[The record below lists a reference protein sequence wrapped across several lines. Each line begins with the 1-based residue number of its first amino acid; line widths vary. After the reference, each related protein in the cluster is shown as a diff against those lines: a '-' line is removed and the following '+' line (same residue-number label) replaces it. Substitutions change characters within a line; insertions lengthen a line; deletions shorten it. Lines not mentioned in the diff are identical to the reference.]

1 MNENNR
7 NPQTGWTIGYSSALE
22 MSLVLNSI
30 RSVFNTIELPEEY
43 ADLMRSIPSDWI
55 AELAS
60 LLGTEKRVS
69 SLIEY
74 AAYLAGVLFEGD
86 YSSMSLAIRELSL
99 EGALDFLTG
108 EAAPLGVALPEG
120 LSPRECIVETLLRIT
135 SATYQLQGFKPAE
148 VEHTLIRERPAIEL
162 AVRILRL
169 GDLQTRFWHWWDRF
183 YYEIYQPWRKR
194 RVAVMEQQVRQAE
207 VALGARQ
214 KDGAPPDISWLPAQ
228 NPILRFPEFRQ
239 AVTSGQVRVFFWVEP
254 FGMAD
259 VSGLLPGIVIVSF
272 AEPGALYQN
281 FMQYTSDLARRAQ
294 ALGDPTRLLILR
306 IIRQFGMINTEI
318 ATYLRLAR
326 PTVSIHAKI
335 LREAGLIRSH
345 DEGRVV
351 RHEIDASE
359 VRRLF
364 HDLEQF
370 LDLPEEN
377 Q

>member
-1 MNENNR
+1 MSENSKLT
-7 NPQTGWTIGYSSALE
+7 QTGWTIGYSSALE
-22 MSLVLNSI
+22 MGMVLNALS
-30 RSVFNTIELPEEY
+30 SVFKTIELPEDFG
-43 ADLMRSIPSDWI
+43 DLMRSIPPDWI

-74 AAYLAGVLFEGD
+74 AAYLAGVLFEED
-86 YSSMSLAIRELSL
+86 YGRMSLAIRELSL
-99 EGALDFLTG
+99 DDALERLTA
-108 EAAPLGVALPEG
+108 EATSLGVAVPEG
-120 LSPRECIVETLLRIT
+120 LPPRDCFVDTMLEVV
-135 SATYQLQGFKPAE
+135 SYTYQRQGFKPAD
-148 VEHTLIRERPAIEL
+148 VEHNLIRERPAIEL
-162 AVRILRL
+162 AARILRD
-169 GDLQTRFWHWWDRF
+169 GDLQIRFWHWWDRF
-183 YYEIYQPWRKR
+183 YYEIYQAWRKR
-194 RVAVMEQQVRQAE
+194 RVPAMEEQARQAE
-207 VALGARQ
+207 LALGARQ
-214 KDGAPPDISWLPAQ
+214 KDGISPDISWLPAQ
-228 NPILRFPEFRQ
+228 NPLLRFPELHQ

-259 VSGLLPGIVIVSF
+259 VTGLMPGVVIISF

-281 FMQYTSDLARRAQ
+281 FMQYTGDLARRAQ

-318 ATYLRLAR
+318 AAYLRLAR

-335 LREAGLIRSH
+335 LREAGLIHSH

-351 RHEIDASE
+351 RHEIDAAE

-377 Q
+377 G